1 MNYYGKS
8 SLQKK
13 NWLGMLIVIMLAA
26 LPATTVKAVKKYG
39 IRIAGVEV
47 TDKNDYNLDV
57 IPGVKGAYYDDRT
70 NTLGLIN
77 ATIQVDEGNA
87 IHNYG
92 CNDLTIKV
100 EGNCYIY
107 AKENSI
113 GILLDKQTKISG
125 LGTLTC
131 NADLACV
138 YLNKTTLTIDHTH
151 FNAMGGMFG
160 IIGKDDGKDSKL
172 LIYGSY
178 VKAKG
183 SSASISEVGI
193 MNLRACL
200 IRQPSGA
207 IFNGNTHSVTLDGN
221 TVTDEVYIYPHSFG
235 FKVAGIEVDEGNYE
249 NISSF
254 PGVEK
259 GEIYYNREDNR
270 LEFKDVYIDIKDK
283 CCIHNWNADKLY
295 IGLTGNNSL
304 SIRGNV
310 PAIRLDKETIFEGRN
325 ERLNI
330 YSDYCGIYM
339 NEAPLTIS
347 HVNVKISKVYDPK
360 WGITGTNGKP
370 SEKLTLIH
378 SSVKAGGTEGA
389 ICDIGALEFD
399 FSEINSPYGAAYDE
413 SLKGIAEN
421 GKIAL
426 ETHIKPQ
433 NIYIVGTQL
442 STPIINSISTLYGVS
457 GDVRYYRDE
466 KRLYLKDAYL
476 SFNDEF
482 GVPLISDINGLT
494 IELHGK
500 NEIFADLSAAVIL
513 HGETI
518 FTGDGELTIRSN
530 DDTALYI
537 DKTGVTIENCTMDIT
552 GMNGIAGLQYSCTNE
567 SVTIKRANVKVNGYD
582 STVKDIKMFTLDDCR
597 FVSPE
602 GVMFDKQRHCLTK
615 DGEEVKETVV
625 IERTTTGINNIQTDA
640 TLHRQGIYNMQGMK
654 LEQPWK
660 ALPAG
665 MYIVDGV
672 KKVKK

>member
-1 MNYYGKS
+1 MENRVYK
-8 SLQKK
+8 KK

-47 TDKNDYNLDV
+47 TDKNDYNLSV
-57 IPGVKGAYYDDRT
+57 IPGVEGAYYDDRT

-107 AKENSI
+107 AKENAI

-183 SSASISEVGI
+183 SYASISEVGI
-193 MNLRACL
+193 MNLMACL

-221 TVTDEVYIYPHSFG
+221 TVTDEVYIYPQSFG

-259 GEIYYNREDNR
+259 GKIYYNREDNR
-270 LEFKDVYIDIKDK
+270 LELENVYINKK
-283 CCIHNWNADKLY
+283 GECCIHNWNADKLY

-304 SIRGNV
+304 SISGNV

-325 ERLNI
+325 ERLSI

-347 HVNVKISKVYDPK
+347 YVNVNISKVDDPK

-378 SSVKAGGTEGA
+378 SSVKAGSTEGA
-389 ICDIGALEFD
+389 ICNIGALEFD

-426 ETHIKPQ
+426 ETRIKPQ
-433 NIYIVGTQL
+433 NLYIVGTQL

-457 GDVRYYRDE
+457 GDVRYYRNE

-500 NEIFADLSAAVIL
+500 NEIFADLSAAVVL

-518 FTGDGELTIRSN
+518 FTGDGELTIWSN

-552 GMNGIAGLQYSCTNE
+552 GMNGIAGPLNSCTNE

-582 STVKDIKMFTLDDCR
+582 GTVKDIKMFTLDDCR

-640 TLHRQGIYNMQGMK
+640 TLHRQGIYNIQGMK